1 MLSVDGEMSLT
12 EIGASLQDRNAK
24 EVNAGE
30 DGNEE
35 KCWGSWPA
43 GNYFVW
49 EVGGNVYCIKL
60 YDKRI
65 LLKILDIGNRWRER
79 VLEG

>member
-1 MLSVDGEMSLT
+1 MLMTNLYKEGVDCWSNQREMLSVDGEMSLT

-35 KCWGSWPA
+35 KC
-43 GNYFVW
+43 
-49 EVGGNVYCIKL
+49 
-60 YDKRI
+60 
-65 LLKILDIGNRWRER
+65 
-79 VLEG
+79 